1 MQTNLWE
8 VKYKRARASI
18 WNAEHLCC
26 IPFDISKIIYVF
38 GICFRLLCVPVSVCV
53 NAIFSVYANKKVW
66 KPHIL
71 MGMFNV
77 CRCVS
82 WSITPSFDYIHTD
95 FVWWICL
102 FATFMFQSSE
112 LMIFMCAFLCLRC
125 GQNSRRTYSTKG
137 SNRQNN
143 NKMIIKTDFFGYK
156 RGESLH

>member
-1 MQTNLWE
+1 MRSQIQARTRKHMKCRAFMLYSIRHFENNLCLRDLFSFA
-8 VKYKRARASI
+8 VCALTGVCK
-18 WNAEHLCC
+18 CD
-26 IPFDISKIIYVF
+26 FF
-38 GICFRLLCVPVSVCV
+38 GICKQKGLKTTHS
-53 NAIFSVYANKKVW
+53 N
-66 KPHIL
+66 
-71 MGMFNV
+71 GNV

-112 LMIFMCAFLCLRC
+112 LMIFICAFLCLRC
-125 GQNSRRTYSTKG
+125 GQNSHRTYSTKE

-143 NKMIIKTDFFGYK
+143 NKMIIKTDFFEYK